1 MLYGENEEFLQL
13 PCPKTVKSNSGT
25 RHSHEMLCDN
35 SKYVHGAT
43 RHDTGAMKEFRPSE
57 L

>member
-43 RHDTGAMKEFRPSE
+43 RHDTGAMREFRLSE